1 MAGQRIIIALE
12 GASDDRGDVRLDA
25 LTEQLD
31 NLRRALTYAE
41 DHAAIGGRRK
51 PVYYRVVD
59 LHHSAATLVI
69 EPVTEDVENDRT
81 NAIVY
86 EFRTRLRQIQESRV
100 PEDVSIEELEAYR
113 ALAPRPEQRIKQLT
127 IAFDAPTILKNREEY
142 KVTAEFEQR
151 LSEIIGP
158 EEVAWGTLT
167 GYLDAVNL
175 HERNVFYLWPRV
187 GPRRVYCTFDRA
199 LRDDVKAAITH
210 FVEVAGLIHYRRRS
224 NLATS
229 MSSVHSIEVLDSGD
243 PGTRLSELRGI
254 APDVTGGKDT
264 REFVDSYDEDWSR

>member
-12 GASDDRGDVRLDA
+12 GTSDDRGDVRLEV

-31 NLRRALTYAE
+31 SLRRALTYAE
-41 DHAAIGGRRK
+41 EHAAIGGRRK
-51 PVYYRVVD
+51 PVYYRVDD

-86 EFRTRLRQIQESRV
+86 EFRTRLRQIEQLRV
-100 PEDVSIEELEAYR
+100 PEDVSVEELEAYR
-113 ALAPRPEQRIKQLT
+113 ALAPRPEQRLKQLT

-142 KVTAEFEQR
+142 KVTQEFEQR
-151 LSEIIGP
+151 LTDIIGP
-158 EEVAWGTLT
+158 EDVAWGTLT

-175 HERNVFYLWPRV
+175 HERNVFYLWPRT
-187 GPRRVYCTFDRA
+187 GPKRVYCTFERT
-199 LRDDVKAAITH
+199 LRDEVKAAITH
-210 FVEVAGLIHYRRRS
+210 YVEVAGLIHYRRRS

-229 MSSVHSIEVLDSGD
+229 MSSVHSIETMDSGD
-243 PGTRLSELRGI
+243 VGTRLSDLRGI
-254 APDVTGGKDT
+254 APHATGGIDT
-264 REFVDSYDEDWSR
+264 RELVDSYDEDW